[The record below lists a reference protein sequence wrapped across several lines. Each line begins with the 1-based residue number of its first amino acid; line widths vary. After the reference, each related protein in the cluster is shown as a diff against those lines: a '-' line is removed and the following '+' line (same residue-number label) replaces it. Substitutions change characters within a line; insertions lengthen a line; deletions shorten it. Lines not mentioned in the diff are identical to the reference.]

1 MLRIHVEE
9 TENPATLTLR
19 MEGKLIQPWVDE
31 LGKAWRSLIQRL
43 PRPRSIRADLH
54 AVSYVDEAGMAM
66 LTTLYLAGC
75 ELVGSGLFIAAAI
88 EECTTIRAR
97 RAQDVGRTAP
107 MAAPSLTW

>member
-9 TENPATLTLR
+9 TENPTTVTLR
-19 MEGKLIQPWVDE
+19 MEGKLIQPWVPE
-31 LGKAWRSLIQRL
+31 LGKAWHSLIHRY

-66 LTTLYLAGC
+66 LTSLYLAGC
-75 ELVGSGLFIAAAI
+75 ELAGSGVFITAAI

-97 RAQDVGRTAP
+97 RALDLGRTSAFP
-107 MAAPSLTW
+107 RN